1 MLQSLHQ
8 RFGEKLRASDGEIG
22 HVRDFYFDDAT
33 WSVRYLVADTG
44 HWLPRRLVLISPQA
58 FGHLYPEGKVLLV
71 NLTRQQIEDSPPMDQ
86 HKPVSRQHEEEYH
99 QYFGYD
105 YYAEAMPMWGMAGY
119 PVMVPPPH
127 PPTATKQSAGDA
139 HLRSVQ
145 ELTGYTVEADDGTV
159 GDVADFMIDGRT
171 WRIRE
176 AVVECGH
183 WYAGN
188 KVIVPIQ
195 KISRINYELCT
206 IHVDSTKQAFAE
218 ASEQQHQ
225 AHAT

>member
-8 RFGEKLRASDGEIG
+8 RFGEKLRGSDGEIG
-22 HVRDFYFDDAT
+22 HVKDFYFDDTT
-33 WSVRYLVADTG
+33 WNVRYLVADTG
-44 HWLPRRLVLISPQA
+44 
-58 FGHLYPEGKVLLV
+58 LYPEGKVLLV
-71 NLTRQQIEDSPPMDQ
+71 NLTRQQIEDSPSIDE

-119 PVMVPPPH
+119 PVMVPPPQ
-127 PPTATKQSAGDA
+127 PSTPTKQAAGDA

-159 GDVADFMIDGRT
+159 GEVADLMIDGRT
-171 WRIRE
+171 WMIRE
-176 AVVECGH
+176 LVVECGH

-188 KVIVPIQ
+188 KVIVPIE

-206 IHVDSTKQAFAE
+206 IHVDSTKQAFAK
-218 ASEQQHQ
+218 ASEQQH
-225 AHAT
+225 